1 MSMSTVALYNMSYQK
16 LIDIDW
22 KHAVVLLINDKVAPC
37 TEEEYLERIKWL
49 KTPEICRK
57 DIDSFINGNNIER
70 KYSARCKKILQ

>member
-1 MSMSTVALYNMSYQK
+1 MMDTYCPIK
-16 LIDIDW
+16 LDEE
-22 KHAVVLLINDKVAPC
+22 